1 MIALAIGISSVFFY
15 NTTKEAKQKFL
26 SFFIFKRH
34 ISMASKSVQ
43 QQSLTTINEPI
54 KLTKKQ
60 NEILTMVCDLYE
72 MKVGEYIKEVLI
84 ESLKE
89 EITDGDFCGLLAS
102 KLEDNKKS
110 DKNKAPDKVGS
121 DSVSGFDNYHFLE

>member
-1 MIALAIGISSVFFY
+1 
-15 NTTKEAKQKFL
+15 
-26 SFFIFKRH
+26 
-34 ISMASKSVQ
+34 MASRPIQ
-43 QQSLTTINEPI
+43 QQSFTTINEPI

-72 MKVGEYIKEVLI
+72 MKVGEYIKDALI

-102 KLEDNKKS
+102 KLDNEKKV
-110 DKNKAPDKVGS
+110 DKRKAGNKAFS
-121 DSVSGFDNYHFLE
+121 DQVNGIGNYPFVE